1 MIKNGRADVRR
12 TSAHVRTRPHQ
23 KSVIRTH
30 PHAHFQ
36 STFRT
41 RVHKNR
47 RTRTC
52 ARAGARTHTKG
63 LFISF
68 TKLNFRRSFQV
79 LKKYKS

>member
-12 TSAHVRTRPHQ
+12 TSTHVRTRPHQ

-52 ARAGARTHTKG
+52 ARAGAHTHTKG
-63 LFISF
+63 LLFECLRGS
-68 TKLNFRRSFQV
+68 TT
-79 LKKYKS
+79 

>member
-1 MIKNGRADVRR
+1 MR
-12 TSAHVRTRPHQ
+12 TCGARPHQ
-23 KSVIRTH
+23 KSVISTH

-47 RTRTC
+47 RTC

-63 LFISF
+63 LILQNCFYRLSL
-68 TKLNFRRSFQV
+68 TNHLMSN
-79 LKKYKS
+79 L

>member
-12 TSAHVRTRPHQ
+12 TSAHVRTRLHQ

-30 PHAHFQ
+30 LHAHFQ

-41 RVHKNR
+41 QVHKNC

-52 ARAGARTHTKG
+52 ARTRARTHTKG
-63 LFISF
+63 L
-68 TKLNFRRSFQV
+68 NFRFAFWQ
-79 LKKYKS
+79 K